1 MTGHGGP
8 GREDDRT
15 VVLSELLELGVEPGV
30 IKVRIDHPRLEVVDH
45 DGGGNAPEGSEGVFE
60 APDEVLGRLPR
71 GGFGVALAGMAQ
83 DSAKQM
89 RATPLALH
97 EDPSSLPEV
106 DLKLVSRGA
115 LHASEG
121 DLSRLLKAADEA
133 FDRVIGTGEPVF
145 DHQILIDPLGG
156 KPGLKPPLDDLLKRS
171 ALAGPSRLGPE
182 GQNGWFWT
190 DRCFG
195 AGGRNGWFWILG
207 IRRPDGRNGRFC
219 RVGSQTQV
227 ASDGLT
233 VEAELTGDLACGPAL
248 GRQRDD
254 GMLQAHV
261 ELVHRAGLRLPP
273 HPTQHPPQS
282 GWFSFAHPWLV
293 LTAR

>member
-1 MTGHGGP
+1 MKGSPHAY
-8 GREDDRT
+8 
-15 VVLSELLELGVEPGV
+15 VEPRV
-30 IKVRIDHPRLEVVDH
+30 VKVRIDHPRLEVVDH
-45 DGGGNAPEGSEGVFE
+45 NGGGDAPEGAEGVFQ
-60 APDEVLGRLPR
+60 APDKMFGGLP
-71 GGFGVALAGMAQ
+71 GGGLGVALAGLAQ

-89 RATPLALH
+89 RTAPLALH
-97 EDPSSLPEV
+97 EDPSSLSEV
-106 DLKLVSRGA
+106 DLELVSRGP
-115 LHASEG
+115 LHASEQ
-121 DLSRLLKAADEA
+121 DLGLVLQASNEA
-133 FDRVIGTGEPVF
+133 FDRVIGGGEPVF

-156 KPGLKPPLDDLLKRS
+156 KPRLEPLLDDLAKRN
-171 ALAGPSRLGPE
+171 ALAGPPRLGSD
-182 GQNGWFWT
+182 GQNGWFWI
-190 DRCFG
+190 DRGFG
-195 AGGRNGWFWILG
+195 AGGRNGWF
-207 IRRPDGRNGRFC
+207 C
-219 RVGSQTQV
+219 RVGRQTQV

-233 VEAELTGDLACGPAL
+233 VEPELTGDLACGPAL